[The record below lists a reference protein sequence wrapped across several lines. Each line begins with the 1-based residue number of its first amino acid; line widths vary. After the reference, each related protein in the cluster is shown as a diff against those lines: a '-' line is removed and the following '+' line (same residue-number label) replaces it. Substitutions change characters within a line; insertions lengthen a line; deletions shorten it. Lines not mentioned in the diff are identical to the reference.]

1 VYGQLWLRVT
11 HIAEDGRAEIVDIPT
26 TLILKKGQEG
36 IIISFAYKDGQY
48 FLYDWLQPIA
58 HQIIQDAGPKIVDIP
73 LMLISGCGWECVTTI
88 LAIQEANTSI
98 MYNHNH
104 INS

>member
-1 VYGQLWLRVT
+1 MYGQLWLRVT

-58 HQIIQDAGPKIVDIP
+58 HQIIQDAGPKIVDIA
-73 LMLISGCGWECVTTI
+73 LMLIFRLRLGVCH
-88 LAIQEANTSI
+88 
-98 MYNHNH
+98 YN
-104 INS
+104 SSYTGGQYFDYV